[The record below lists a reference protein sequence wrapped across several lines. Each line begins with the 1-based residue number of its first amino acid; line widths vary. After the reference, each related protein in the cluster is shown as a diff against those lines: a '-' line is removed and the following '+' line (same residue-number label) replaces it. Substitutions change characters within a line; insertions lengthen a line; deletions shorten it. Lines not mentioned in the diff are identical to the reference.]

1 MQEEN
6 ELDNTIITYQSPYD
20 NALSVNP
27 HIDTWPEL
35 IIEFSKVL
43 NKAGYFVPID
53 LIEESVYDAGKKLKV
68 RLEAVRL
75 GTKKLEGQLG
85 LDLE

>member
-6 ELDNTIITYQSPYD
+6 ELDNTIITYQSPCE
-20 NALSVNP
+20 NAFSVNP
-27 HIDTWPEL
+27 HIETWPEL

-53 LIEESVYDAGKKLKV
+53 LIEEAMYDTSKKLKL
-68 RLEAVRL
+68 RLEAE
-75 GTKKLEGQLG
+75 GLEGQL
-85 LDLE
+85 DLPLE